1 MRFARGACPECG
13 DPPRY
18 ILESML
24 VHFEIELTDGE
35 FQYAGHSE
43 EFVETSEPVRD
54 PEGRVTLGCTES
66 HEWQTVLHD
75 QPDNERRK
83 GE

>member
-1 MRFARGACPECG
+1 MRFEISACPECG
-13 DPPRY
+13 QDPHY

-35 FQYAGHSE
+35 FDYAGHSD

-54 PEGRVTLGCTES
+54 SEGRVTLGCQDG
-66 HEWQTVLHD
+66 HEWQTILHD
-75 QPDNERRK
+75 QPEHERRT